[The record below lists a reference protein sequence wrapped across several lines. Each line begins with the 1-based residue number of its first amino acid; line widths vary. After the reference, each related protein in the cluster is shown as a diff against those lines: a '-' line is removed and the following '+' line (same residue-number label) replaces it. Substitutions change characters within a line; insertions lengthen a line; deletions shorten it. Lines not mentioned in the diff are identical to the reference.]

1 MIKKFRKELKSLKTI
16 LNGTEK
22 LEFSRILEINEIKNE
37 IKRKIN
43 MLDDE
48 ISIILEKLHVN
59 LTTLKLRC
67 KFCKKPYDFK
77 KERELTLSAEE
88 K

>member
-22 LEFSRILEINEIKNE
+22 LGFSRILEINEIKNE

-48 ISIILEKLHVN
+48 ISNILEKLHVN

>member
-37 IKRKIN
+37 TKRKIN
-43 MLDDE
+43 ILDDE
-48 ISIILEKLHVN
+48 ISNILEKLHVN

-77 KERELTLSAEE
+77 KERELRL
-88 K
+88 

>member
-48 ISIILEKLHVN
+48 ISNILEKLHVN